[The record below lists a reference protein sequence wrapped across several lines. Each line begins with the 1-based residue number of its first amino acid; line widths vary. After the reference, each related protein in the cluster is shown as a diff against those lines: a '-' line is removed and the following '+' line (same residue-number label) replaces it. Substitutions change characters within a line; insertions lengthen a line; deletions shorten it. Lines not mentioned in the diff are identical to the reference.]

1 MKSILTAAECDASSG
16 LLGMQLAIA
25 AAMSFGAVGP
35 DSTYMQ
41 YQEQFRRVGEGN
53 NRWRR

>member
-35 DSTYMQ
+35 DSTYVQ
-41 YQEQFRRVGEGN
+41 YQQQFRRVGEGN
-53 NRWRR
+53 RWRW